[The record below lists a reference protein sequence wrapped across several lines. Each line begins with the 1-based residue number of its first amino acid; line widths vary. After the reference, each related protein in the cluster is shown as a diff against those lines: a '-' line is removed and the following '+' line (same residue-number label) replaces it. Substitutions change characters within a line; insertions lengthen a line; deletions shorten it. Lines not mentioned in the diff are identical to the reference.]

1 MRTLLFAAA
10 ILLSA
15 IVVLLAFFSIT
26 GLLSSLIYTVISSGI
41 SILLIFALFHFIYL
55 YTAKDK
61 KNCFITANAV
71 SSGWQ
76 HFYQPQGK

>member
-15 IVVLLAFFSIT
+15 IVVLRAFFSIT

-61 KNCFITANAV
+61 KN
-71 SSGWQ
+71 
-76 HFYQPQGK
+76 